1 VARRRWCH
9 KRRSSSRSPAAPS
22 RSCDNSPQPGPC
34 SDTAPPSRVAP
45 AMMPSPAAPG
55 RSATTGTTCP
65 CGETARVVLETS
77 KPPKKGRNANRTSK
91 MVTSGPQCDVSH
103 TSSSV
108 QLHSITGR
116 GRQWSSPLTYVQNTY
131 NFTTTGFIR
140 LHSVVLRHKGT
151 SSLRRVHV
159 LHQCPYVQTPW
170 HRTDWVVAPHWHVP
184 RCGAAVGASSCRV

>member
-1 VARRRWCH
+1 MFIFLLLLYRHVILSSDILTPSLNLLAPTSPGSLSVRANDSICLCLRHSPPSRSTVARRRWCH

-116 GRQWSSPLTYVQNTY
+116 GRQ
-131 NFTTTGFIR
+131 
-140 LHSVVLRHKGT
+140 
-151 SSLRRVHV
+151 
-159 LHQCPYVQTPW
+159 
-170 HRTDWVVAPHWHVP
+170 
-184 RCGAAVGASSCRV
+184 